1 MPFSVPP
8 SDTAGVREFHAS
20 SRFLAQLDAA
30 PPRVQKAVR
39 KQLDLLRTQGL
50 RYPSLGAEKHD
61 PARKIWWLRATL
73 DWRFY
78 LQDTGDTFL
87 LLSLFP
93 HPK

>member
-1 MPFSVPP
+1 VH
-8 SDTAGVREFHAS
+8 ELHAT
-20 SRFLAQLDAA
+20 SRFLTQLDAA
-30 PPRVQKAVR
+30 PPRVQKAVT
-39 KQLDLLRTQGL
+39 KQLDLLRAHGL

-61 PARKIWWLRATL
+61 AARKIWWLRATL

-87 LLSLFP
+87 LLSLFH